1 MPPRPKREPQDLN
14 EIKLMP
20 EEQFEDALRA
30 VLSVPRERVAELVAE
45 AEAKEKAE
53 RAARS
58 AE

>member
-1 MPPRPKREPQDLN
+1 MPRPRRERQDLN

-30 VLSVPRERVAELVAE
+30 VLHAPRERVAELVAE
-45 AEAKEKAE
+45 QEAKEKAE
-53 RAARS
+53 RAARV